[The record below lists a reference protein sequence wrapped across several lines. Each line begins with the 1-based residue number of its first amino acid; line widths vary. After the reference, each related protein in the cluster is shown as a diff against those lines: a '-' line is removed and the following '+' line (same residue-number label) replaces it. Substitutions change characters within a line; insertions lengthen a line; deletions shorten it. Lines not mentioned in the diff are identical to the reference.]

1 MKHNILFISS
11 LDISGNRKESDGV
24 TKKILLQ
31 IRTFSE
37 LGYNVDYIYRQ
48 DSKAFLFHE
57 GEPIFLTNHNGVH
70 YKTMTNVYRSLIK
83 ISQTLHY
90 DLVYIRYE
98 GNNIPMWRFL
108 SKIKNDNPETK
119 IIAELPTFMKRW
131 EPGTNLRGKIAFI
144 LHKIKDNLYRLPIDY
159 IVTFD
164 NHKKLFGYPTLRI
177 ENFADVQALPLK
189 TNSEKEDEFHI
200 LALAQMTPS
209 HGFDRIIRGLHSYY
223 KKQSKE
229 NVILHLVGN
238 GTVLNQWQE
247 LTNKLSLEKHVIF
260 HGALHGAELNQL
272 FNKCNIGAASLA
284 IFRKGCAKASELK
297 IREYTSRGLPF
308 FYSAE
313 EPQIKDQKF
322 CLKVPHD
329 ETPIDIQSIM
339 DFYYSTNWEKEKY
352 EMHNFAVSNFSCS
365 TQTKYILN
373 FLKSNHFNQ
382 NN

>member
-144 LHKIKDNLYRLPIDY
+144 LHKIKDNLYRLPMDY

-164 NHKKLFGYPTLRI
+164 NHKRLFGYPTIQI
-177 ENFADVQALPLK
+177 ENFADVEALPIK
-189 TNSEKEDEFHI
+189 TNSEENGEFHI
-200 LALAQMTPS
+200 LAMAKMTPS
-209 HGFDRIIRGLHSYY
+209 HGFDRILQGLYAYY
-223 KKQSKE
+223 QKNHNV

-238 GTVLNQWQE
+238 GTILNQWQE
-247 LTNKLSLEKHVIF
+247 LTNRLSLNKYVVF
-260 HGALHGAELNQL
+260 HGALHGTVLDQL
-272 FNKCNIGAASLA
+272 FDKCNMGAASLA

-329 ETPIDIQSIM
+329 ETCIDIQSII
-339 DFYYSTNWEKEKY
+339 DFYDSINWEKEKY
-352 EMHNFAVSNFSCS
+352 IMHNFAKNNFSCGS
-365 TQTKYILN
+365 QLSRIISYLN
-373 FLKSNHFNQ
+373 LW
-382 NN
+382 

>member
-31 IRTFSE
+31 IRTFTE
-37 LGYNVDYIYRQ
+37 LGYNVDYIYRL
-48 DSKAFLFHE
+48 DSKAYLQHE
-57 GEPIFLTNHNGVH
+57 GESIFLTNHNGVH

-83 ISQTLHY
+83 ISRILHY

-144 LHKIKDNLYRLPIDY
+144 LHKIKDNLYRLPMDY

-164 NHKKLFGYPTLRI
+164 NHKKLFGYPTIQI
-177 ENFADVQALPLK
+177 ENFADVEALPLK
-189 TNSEKEDEFHI
+189 KNSEEKGEFHI

-209 HGFDRIIRGLHSYY
+209 HGFDRIIQGLYAYY
-223 KKQSKE
+223 QRNQNVS
-229 NVILHLVGN
+229 VILHLVGD
-238 GTVLNQWQE
+238 GTILNQWQE
-247 LTNKLSLEKHVIF
+247 LTNRLSLERHVIF
-260 HGALHGAELNQL
+260 HGAMHGTELDQL

-284 IFRKGCAKASELK
+284 IFRKGCSKASELK

-322 CLKVPHD
+322 CLKVPHN
-329 ETPIDIQSIM
+329 ETPIDIKSII
-339 DFYYSTNWEKEKY
+339 DFYDSINWEKEKY
-352 EMHNFAVSNFSCS
+352 IMRNFAELNLSCQSQIKNILGIISSNN
-365 TQTKYILN
+365 Y
-373 FLKSNHFNQ
+373 
-382 NN
+382 